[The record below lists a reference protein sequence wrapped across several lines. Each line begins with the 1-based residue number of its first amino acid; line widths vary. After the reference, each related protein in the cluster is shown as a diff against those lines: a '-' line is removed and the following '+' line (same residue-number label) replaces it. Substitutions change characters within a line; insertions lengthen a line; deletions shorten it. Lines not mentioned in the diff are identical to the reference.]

1 MLRYLFGFP
10 YIIHITRPC
19 ICSINLV
26 STKLS
31 GNVYPNSRF
40 ICANN
45 KCLNWY
51 CSFKVLISNFKKPIN
66 KSYLFIIGLF
76 IAYEWSH
83 IFYYDIKSIILLFSW
98 SFAILYVS
106 LYFFYSLKSYNHK
119 VVIIYSIAGVLISIF
134 YGTLDFLRIT
144 EL

>member
-1 MLRYLFGFP
+1 MAFRILFISPDHAFAVLISLVPNLAVMFIPIPGLSVP
-10 YIIHITRPC
+10 II
-19 ICSINLV
+19 
-26 STKLS
+26 
-31 GNVYPNSRF
+31 NVL
-40 ICANN
+40 IGIA
-45 KCLNWY
+45 L
-51 CSFKVLISNFKKPIN
+51 FKVLISNFKKPIN